1 MFYTWSYTGSSRKND
16 KSKSRSRGVYFYKI
30 LIFTPVPG
38 RKIATNYSP
47 TPSRSPKK
55 VLWLPEKVAHPMLD
69 VWKSGSRSSKSWSW
83 QLLLRPQWTQ
93 RVHILGETHFVFHLR
108 KSTVLT
114 TFLII
119 GQVKDHFLAFLRPLL
134 SSKSLI
140 FTQPAFEAQPLREAS
155 KHFWE
160 TWMEWG
166 SNSLLCKKN
175 LRGIQGC
182 YMKADVRP
190 VLKMWYIF
198 FTPHNF
204 DDKLKF
210 SDSVDFE
217 QP

>member
-1 MFYTWSYTGSSRKND
+1 
-16 KSKSRSRGVYFYKI
+16 
-30 LIFTPVPG
+30 
-38 RKIATNYSP
+38 
-47 TPSRSPKK
+47 
-55 VLWLPEKVAHPMLD
+55 MLA

-119 GQVKDHFLAFLRPLL
+119 GQVEDHFWVFLRPLL

-160 TWMEWG
+160 IWMEWG
-166 SNSLLCKKN
+166 SNLSLFFFQEQMWKFKFCKNKH
-175 LRGIQGC
+175 LC
-182 YMKADVRP
+182 YMIYFSHSSWISRWLDQCK
-190 VLKMWYIF
+190 IF
-198 FTPHNF
+198 GAGRTN
-204 DDKLKF
+204 
-210 SDSVDFE
+210 
-217 QP
+217 